1 MNKSL
6 ILALFFSVTL
16 GSISF
21 GQISLA
27 YGEGSE
33 KLAFINENR
42 FPGLEEP
49 VPYGPLSF
57 RISDNHFWVAD
68 SVAGKIIKVDFKGK
82 IVREFGALST
92 AAKKPKPAF
101 KNDPCLQILI
111 EDIAF
116 EKGPYGSVKSVWVS
130 DSFENKL
137 IKIDTTGKILKE
149 IKHPAFIQLSRIEIG
164 QGGHI
169 FVADKGAQKIFIFD
183 HKYSLIGA
191 VHWEWSGFAVSGADD
206 KLHRVFFTEESRK
219 LTLVT
224 TDTKN
229 IVLREIELELPIHL
243 NPELWWV
250 DEFNEDFVLTY
261 TPKTGF
267 AGKFVVVKI
276 GFNGKVK
283 QQSEMDAPIAM
294 NRYIE
299 HSDFEKLW
307 IGKANFNEAPEGKF
321 EIVPFKFSATNNRR

>member
-206 KLHRVFFTEESRK
+206 KLHRVFFTEESGK

-224 TDTKN
+224 TDTKKYSFTRN
-229 IVLREIELELPIHL
+229 RVR
-243 NPELWWV
+243 
-250 DEFNEDFVLTY
+250 
-261 TPKTGF
+261 TPYSLK
-267 AGKFVVVKI
+267 
-276 GFNGKVK
+276 
-283 QQSEMDAPIAM
+283 P
-294 NRYIE
+294 
-299 HSDFEKLW
+299 
-307 IGKANFNEAPEGKF
+307 
-321 EIVPFKFSATNNRR
+321 